1 MTSAPIFYEYETFQL
16 YNLVL
21 VPPIFTFFPWPRLG
35 LSPGLGATLAIS
47 GKLSERQLM
56 ITSIFDFLA
65 SLLRFH
71 TPHTLLRIP
80 YCIPTTLAAFLLQ
93 ATVLKLLKM
102 HPVPPP
108 PHSSNPDVL
117 SGCED
122 GGVCCPT
129 LFRFGYSTARHTS
142 PFKKAQKIYR
152 PSAATIAHVPTT
164 VCQFPHT
171 CLVVGYEMFRSI

>member
-21 VPPIFTFFPWPRLG
+21 VPPIFTFSPWPRLG
-35 LSPGLGATLAIS
+35 LSPGLGATLAIL

-80 YCIPTTLAAFLLQ
+80 YCIPTTLAAPLLQ
-93 ATVLKLLKM
+93 ATALKLPKM
-102 HPVPPP
+102 HPVPP
-108 PHSSNPDVL
+108 HHL
-117 SGCED
+117 
-122 GGVCCPT
+122 T
-129 LFRFGYSTARHTS
+129 RAILKF
-142 PFKKAQKIYR
+142 
-152 PSAATIAHVPTT
+152 
-164 VCQFPHT
+164 
-171 CLVVGYEMFRSI
+171 CLVAKMGVSAVRPCSDLDALLPGIPLLHEDPEDLPALRCYCNSWSRLGVSIFSRLSRRRV